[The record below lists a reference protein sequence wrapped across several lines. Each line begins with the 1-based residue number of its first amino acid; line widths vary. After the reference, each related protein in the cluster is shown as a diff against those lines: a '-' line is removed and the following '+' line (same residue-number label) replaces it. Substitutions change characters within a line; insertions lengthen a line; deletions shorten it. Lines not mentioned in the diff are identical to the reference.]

1 MKSSNCSN
9 SCEKKT
15 SIGGQA
21 LIEGIMMKG
30 PHRTV
35 ISVRRPDGT
44 IETEDLNGSAFKKNK
59 FLRLPIVRGVSGF
72 IESMAVG
79 YKALMLSAERSGML
93 DDEEAEKEKK
103 AAKKHAA
110 ESGKD
115 AGVDESAEVA
125 EAAETANAE
134 VAEAAETASAE
145 VTEAA
150 EAASADGAA
159 ATAEA
164 ESAAEETAAADSSA
178 TDIDEAA
185 AAEADLP
192 DAAELEQVPADGE
205 PLPDEAEMEKE
216 VLTSLEADD
225 SALADSAAKAA
236 EAAESA
242 DTDKKAEKGSNSV
255 ATAALSVLSAVL
267 GLALALVLF
276 MYLPHAMFTK
286 LNSLS
291 GVNITAY
298 QALFEGVIKII
309 IFVAYMAAVS
319 CMKDIKR
326 VFMYHGAEHKT
337 IFCYEH
343 GLPLTVENVRKQRR
357 FHPRCGTSFLILM
370 LIVSIIVCQLLLFI
384 PGIKAIATS
393 DMFGFKLL
401 WVFIKLLTIPLICG
415 LGYELIKFCGRRDNL
430 LTKIISAP
438 GVWLQHISTKEPD
451 DSMIEVAIEAMK
463 AVIPENEEDDRW

>member
-44 IETEDLNGSAFKKNK
+44 IVTDDLNGSAFKKNK

-93 DDEEAEKEKK
+93 EEEEAEKKKK

-125 EAAETANAE
+125 EAAETANA
-134 VAEAAETASAE
+134 
-145 VTEAA
+145 
-150 EAASADGAA
+150 DGAA
-159 ATAEA
+159 AAAGA
-164 ESAAEETAAADSSA
+164 ESAAAAAGAESATEETAAADSCA

-216 VLTSLEADD
+216 VLTSFEADD
-225 SALADSAAKAA
+225 NAADAAAKAA
-236 EAAESA
+236 EATESA

-309 IFVAYMAAVS
+309 IFVAYMAAVA

-430 LTKIISAP
+430 LTRIISAP

>member
-44 IETEDLNGSAFKKNK
+44 IVTDDLNGSAFKKNK

-93 DDEEAEKEKK
+93 DEEEAEKKKK

-115 AGVDESAEVA
+115 AGVAESAEVA
-125 EAAETANAE
+125 EAAETAN
-134 VAEAAETASAE
+134 
-145 VTEAA
+145 
-150 EAASADGAA
+150 ADGAA

-164 ESAAEETAAADSSA
+164 ESAAEEIAAADSAA

-216 VLTSLEADD
+216 VLTSFEADD
-225 SALADSAAKAA
+225 NAADAAAKAA
-236 EAAESA
+236 EAAG
-242 DTDKKAEKGSNSV
+242 TDKKAEKGSNSV

-430 LTKIISAP
+430 LTRIISAP